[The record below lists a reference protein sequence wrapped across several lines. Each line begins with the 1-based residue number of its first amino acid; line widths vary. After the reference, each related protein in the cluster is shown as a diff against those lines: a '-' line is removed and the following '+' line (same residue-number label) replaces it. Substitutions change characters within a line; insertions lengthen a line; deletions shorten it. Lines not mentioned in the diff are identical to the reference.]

1 MNKLDKLL
9 KLFAK
14 KKKASQV
21 NFVPRETIS
30 VSINNNLYYVC
41 VTCDENY
48 QVKIILL
55 DENYNIM
62 QK

>member
-30 VSINNNLYYVC
+30 VSINNIYIMFV
-41 VTCDENY
+41 
-48 QVKIILL
+48 LL
-55 DENYNIM
+55 VMKTI
-62 QK
+62 KLK